1 MNNEM
6 KVFLNESLLK
16 QDENQDVVVENIYK
30 AMLKTSKDSI
40 NIDSDDIESLLQNQ
54 NNLFVGEGKSSSLSY
69 AITLA
74 FKSQLFKEMNFKQ
87 VKTLLVKFHINSD
100 IPFMDICNSMNDISE
115 NINDESD
122 MIFGTFCDDSISKD
136 EMKVIVMATF

>member
-1 MNNEM
+1 MNHKM

-40 NIDSDDIESLLQNQ
+40 NIDNDDIESLLQNQ
-54 NNLFVGEGKSSSLSY
+54 KNLFVGEGKSSSLSN

-74 FKSQLFKEMNFKQ
+74 FKSQLFKEISFKQ

-100 IPFMDICNSMNDISE
+100 TPFVDICNSMNDISE